1 MKRKSICLLAGLL
14 IASTAGMATAT
25 AFIIKDAQSTTT
37 SESVKGTLVLAY
49 GEESTWG
56 KIEQLSPTNP
66 KFSTIE
72 LKAPIRS
79 ASVDDEVEFSLTLK
93 ANDNCSIEGL
103 TIKVATVDWQT
114 DTSASNHVVGTLSSA
129 SDGTTKYTETITL
142 TGSET
147 KTYYLKSG
155 RDCSQ
160 WISQSAYDEYVK
172 LAEAGTESQA
182 ITQNFGGTLTAH
194 YGKKVS
200 D

>member
-14 IASTAGMATAT
+14 IASSAGMAKAT

-147 KTYYLKSG
+147 KTYYLKYE
-155 RDCSQ
+155 
-160 WISQSAYDEYVK
+160 ISQSAYDEYVK

>member
-129 SDGTTKYTETITL
+129 SDGTTEYTETITL

-147 KTYYLKSG
+147 KTYYLKYE
-155 RDCSQ
+155 
-160 WISQSAYDEYVK
+160 ISQSAYDEYVK